1 MKKIAVFEVEFDSDD
16 MISEEDLKSDYNNDW
31 LKFMQELF
39 KDDGFGIFDEEF
51 KLVEIK
57 KPCSLEYMQDL
68 EDKYNLGGNEDE

>member
-39 KDDGFGIFDEEF
+39 KDDDFGIFDE
-51 KLVEIK
+51 
-57 KPCSLEYMQDL
+57 
-68 EDKYNLGGNEDE
+68 

>member
-39 KDDGFGIFDEEF
+39 KDDDFGIFDEEF

-57 KPCSLEYMQDL
+57 NKG
-68 EDKYNLGGNEDE
+68 DK